1 MIGIKLLYSPTLPI
15 SPSLIMT
22 GSTFLDQDI
31 DLDCNCG
38 MGAKCLLVRRKHEKA
53 KIIQRQE
60 QHSQHSSSRS
70 VYHFNKELTK
80 MSKWNNIADLTQHR
94 ETIKVRNLKNY
105 IRERFELF
113 LMKGELP
120 WSGKELQ
127 CGDLQHPGWLSHGA
141 SLVSGKTF
149 YFGGFTQ
156 PVTVEFT

>member
-15 SPSLIMT
+15 SPGLIMT

-105 IRERFELF
+105 IRERFEF
-113 LMKGELP
+113 FWWKVSFP
-120 WSGKELQ
+120 
-127 CGDLQHPGWLSHGA
+127 DLEKSF
-141 SLVSGKTF
+141 SV
-149 YFGGFTQ
+149 
-156 PVTVEFT
+156 VTYNILADCHMEPHWWAARRFILRDWHSE